1 MKKLKLLSLLLS
13 VSLFIGLFLVDTVS
27 AATEG
32 TVTATVTIGIVSVTV
47 TPTSFDYGTMPFSS
61 AKESFDIIDVLGD
74 KNIKATVGTL
84 VTDLDVKGASTAAW
98 TLSDTAIGANQ
109 YMHNFGTSANSST
122 RPASYTALTTGYDN
136 VLGTNIAADGFVWF
150 GLEINTPSSG
160 TATQQS
166 AAVTVLASWA
176 E

>member
-1 MKKLKLLSLLLS
+1 MKKLKLLALFLS
-13 VSLFIGLFLVDTVS
+13 IFLFLALFLVNTVK

-32 TVTATVTIGIVSVTV
+32 TVTATVTIGVVSVTV
-47 TPTSFDYGTMPFSS
+47 APSSFDYGTMPFSS
-61 AKESFDIIDVLGD
+61 LKESFDIIDVSGD

-98 TLSDTAIGANQ
+98 TLSATAIGANQ
-109 YMHNFGTSANSST
+109 YMHKFGTSADSTT
-122 RPASYTALTTGYDN
+122 RPSSYTALTTGYDN
-136 VLGTNIAADGFVWF
+136 VLGTAVAANGDVWF
-150 GLEINTPSSG
+150 GLEIDTPSSG

-166 AAVTVLASWA
+166 ALVTVLASWG

>member
-13 VSLFIGLFLVDTVS
+13 VSLFIGLFLVDTVK

-32 TVTATVTIGIVSVTV
+32 SVTATVTIGVVSVTV

-61 AKESFDIIDVLGD
+61 VKESFDIIDISGD

-84 VTDLDVKGASTAAW
+84 LTDLDIKGASTSAW
-98 TLSDTAIGANQ
+98 TLSATAIGVDQ
-109 YMHNFGTSANSST
+109 YMHKFGSSANSTT
-122 RPASYTALTTGYDN
+122 RPSSYTALTTAYDN
-136 VLGTNIAADGFVWF
+136 VLGTDIAANGDVWF
-150 GLEINTPSSG
+150 GLEIDTPSSG

-166 AAVTVLASWA
+166 ALVTVLASWA

>member
-1 MKKLKLLSLLLS
+1 MKKLKLLALFLS
-13 VSLFIGLFLVDTVS
+13 IFLFLALFLVNTVK

-32 TVTATVTIGIVSVTV
+32 TVTATVTIGVVSVTV
-47 TPTSFDYGTMPFSS
+47 APSSFDYGTMPFSS
-61 AKESFDIIDVLGD
+61 LKESFDIIDVSGD

-98 TLSDTAIGANQ
+98 TLSATAIGANQ
-109 YMHNFGTSANSST
+109 YMHKFGTSADSTT
-122 RPASYTALTTGYDN
+122 RPSSYTALTTGYDN
-136 VLGTNIAADGFVWF
+136 VLGTDVAANGDVWF
-150 GLEINTPSSG
+150 GLEIDTPSSG

-166 AAVTVLASWA
+166 ALVTVLASWG

>member
-1 MKKLKLLSLLLS
+1 MKEFKLLFLLLS
-13 VSLFIGLFLVDTVS
+13 VSLLIGLFLVNTVK

-32 TVTATVTIGIVSVTV
+32 TVTATVTIGVVSVTV
-47 TPTSFDYGTMPFSS
+47 APASFDYGTVPFSS
-61 AKESFDIIDVLGD
+61 VVESFDIIDVSGD

-84 VTDLDVKGASTAAW
+84 VTDLDIKGASTAAW
-98 TLSDTAIGANQ
+98 TLSATAIGANQ
-109 YMHNFGTSANSST
+109 FMHKFGSSADSIT

-136 VLGTNIAADGFVWF
+136 VLGTGVAANGDVWF
-150 GLEINTPSSG
+150 GLQMHTPSSG

-176 E
+176 G